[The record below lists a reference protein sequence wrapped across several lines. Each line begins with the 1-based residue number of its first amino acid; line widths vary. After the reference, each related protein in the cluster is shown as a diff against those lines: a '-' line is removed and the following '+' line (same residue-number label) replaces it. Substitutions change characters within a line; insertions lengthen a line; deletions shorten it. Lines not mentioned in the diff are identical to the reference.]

1 MINKKP
7 FFSRKKFINSLSEN
21 DKGTILLRLLGEKS
35 TWFDALDGEELTYK
49 KDENNK
55 YRPLKENFKD
65 YLVEEDWVEWR

>member
-7 FFSRKKFINSLSEN
+7 FFSRKKFIDNLSEN
-21 DKGTILLRLLGEKS
+21 DKGTILLRLLGERS
-35 TWFDALDGEELTYK
+35 TWFDALDGEELTHE